1 MLHSKECRNMVIA
14 TLVLLALV
22 QPGAIMVATTD
33 APYNLARTLATW
45 GEAFLGG
52 SPFLLAYAAWVSFRG
67 KKGRFATCAGGL
79 LVFVALVAI
88 ITFHFEKAS
97 QIPYG
102 GVLWMLELSAA
113 AFLFAVIFIPVSLI
127 NISVITALPSLYGD
141 FEFTKPLGIVEVFLI
156 ACIVL
161 LILKWKVD

>member
-1 MLHSKECRNMVIA
+1 MVIV

-22 QPGAIMVATTD
+22 QPGAIMTATTD

-52 SPFLLAYAAWVSFRG
+52 SPFLLAYAAWVSFRK
-67 KKGRFATCAGGL
+67 KKGRFATCASGL

-88 ITFHFEKAS
+88 LTFHFEKAS

-113 AFLFAVIFIPVSLI
+113 SFLLSIILILTSLT
-127 NISVITALPSLYGD
+127 NISVITALPDLYRD
-141 FEFTKPLGIVEVFLI
+141 FEFTKPLGIVEIFLI